1 MKLNTIGATV
11 ATRTLSLTTNGEQ
24 QQVTVI
30 IGKPRPY
37 ENSRDYYCPYCIR
50 GMGPERIRYAS
61 GIDGVQALMLTLKK
75 IGAELYTS
83 EQSRSGKLMWE
94 GDENGDLGFPVPAT
108 LHDDFGKK

>member
-1 MKLNTIGATV
+1 MKLKAIEDAV
-11 ATRTLSLTTNGEQ
+11 ATRTLSLTKDGEQ
-24 QQVTVI
+24 QKVTVI

-37 ENSRDYYCPYCIR
+37 EDSTDYYCPYCIR

-61 GIDGVQALMLTLKK
+61 GIDGVQALLLTLKK
-75 IGAELYTS
+75 IGADLYTS

-108 LHDDFGKK
+108 LIDE